1 MYRPMRLVLHT
12 VFLVTFENK
21 ARSGENCLLSQRR
34 TEPFSCMI
42 CVIECITGINLS
54 QIGKSSRPCVG
65 TVLVY
70 RPKDYEMM
78 FNVTAAYVM
87 QR

>member
-1 MYRPMRLVLHT
+1 MYKPMRLVRHT
-12 VFLVTFENK
+12 VLVTFGDK
-21 ARSGENCLLSQRR
+21 AEVYGKLLSVQRS